1 MNVKWL
7 DDFLCLAEC
16 RSFTRASLVRHASQS
31 GLTRRIQS
39 LEHWVGARLVNRA
52 VQPLQLTEAG
62 ERFLLHAAKL
72 RTALLAARSIGA
84 GAAVEQEGTVPLAVL
99 EGQDR
104 ESCLHCSASTRCCAC
119 IKTTRVVGHV
129 LGNRQRRA
137 HG

>member
-16 RSFTRASLVRHASQS
+16 RSFTRASLARHASQS
-31 GLTRRIQS
+31 GLSRRIQS

-62 ERFLLHAAKL
+62 ERFLQHAAHL

-84 GAAVEQEGTVPLAVL
+84 GGAVEQDGTVPLPVPV
-99 EGQDR
+99 GQGR
-104 ESCLHCSASTRCCAC
+104 ESCFQCSASTR
-119 IKTTRVVGHV
+119 
-129 LGNRQRRA
+129 
-137 HG
+137 